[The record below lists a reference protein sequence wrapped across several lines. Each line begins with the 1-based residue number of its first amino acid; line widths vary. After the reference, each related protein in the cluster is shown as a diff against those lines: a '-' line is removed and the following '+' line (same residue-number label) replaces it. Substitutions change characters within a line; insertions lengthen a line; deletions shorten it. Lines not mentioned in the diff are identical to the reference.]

1 MVGGASL
8 REISL
13 HILDLVEN
21 SIRAGAVVVCV
32 SLEEEPEEDS
42 MTVCVEDD
50 GPGLGVPAEVAT
62 DPFFTTKEGKKTGLG
77 LSLLKFRAEQAG
89 GSFELG
95 RSALGGLSVRACMPL
110 SSLDR
115 SPLGDLAGTLASVV
129 CTNPG
134 VELRSR
140 LRVADREWRVST
152 ADIARGLPA
161 GQRGE
166 ISLARRMR
174 EKISEGL
181 NTLRVKG

>member
-1 MVGGASL
+1 M

-13 HILDLVEN
+13 HVLDLLEN
-21 SIRAGAVVVCV
+21 SIRAGATVISV
-32 SLEEEPEEDS
+32 SLEEDPDGDS
-42 MTVCVEDD
+42 MIVSVEDN
-50 GPGLGVPAEVAT
+50 GPGLAVSGDMAA

-89 GSFELG
+89 GRFQLG
-95 RSALGGLSVRACMPL
+95 TSPLGGLSVRAMMPL
-110 SSLDR
+110 SSVDR

-140 LRVADREWRVST
+140 LRVADREWCVSSN
-152 ADIARGLPA
+152 DIARALPA

-181 NTLRVKG
+181 NALNVTR